1 MKSGKLYIPC
11 IKQKKISKTV
21 YNNIMI
27 SLKLQK
33 KLDAIFMNSE
43 KSKTSDPRRL
53 LLNLTDKIN
62 LKSSDKYVALSNH
75 SIQYTWKNIK
85 KSYKY
90 NKFKIS
96 APTWNE
102 EFELPDGSYSVSDIQ
117 DYFKYNFKKNEAV
130 SDSPSIRIYI
140 NKIEKRI
147 IFEIKTRYYLEL
159 LTREIMKL
167 LGSTKS
173 KATKYENGENVPH
186 VEINGAVL
194 DIVILLTTIINM
206 IQESCNHL
214 LL

>member
-11 IKQKKISKTV
+11 IKQKEISKTV
-21 YNNIMI
+21 YDNIMI

-43 KSKTSDPRRL
+43 KSKTSDPRKL

-130 SDSPSIRIYI
+130 TDSPSIRIYI

-159 LTREIMKL
+159 LTPEIMKL
-167 LGSTKS
+167 LESTKS

-214 LL
+214 FL

>member
-1 MKSGKLYIPC
+1 MKSGKSYFPC

-27 SLKLQK
+27 SLKLQR

-43 KSKTSDPRRL
+43 KSKTSDPRKL

-96 APTWNE
+96 VPTWNE

-130 SDSPSIRIYI
+130 TDSPSIRIYI

-147 IFEIKTRYYLEL
+147 IFEIKTRYYFEL
-159 LTREIMKL
+159 LTPEIMKL

-206 IQESCNHL
+206 IQESCKI
-214 LL
+214 